1 MRENLPAGELV
12 LHGAYLCAHRATI
25 LDLLERQAILE
36 TSEHALERIMEI
48 EKSADTLVVR
58 TTGVH
63 MVRRLAEA
71 LLHAHHGDLA
81 LNYRDGEDMLRAQW
95 TRNDA

>member
-1 MRENLPAGELV
+1 QSG
-12 LHGAYLCAHRATI
+12 
-25 LDLLERQAILE
+25 
-36 TSEHALERIMEI
+36 
-48 EKSADTLVVR
+48 DTLVVR

-63 MVRRLAEA
+63 MVRRLGEA

-95 TRNDA
+95 TRDDA